1 MKLVEK
7 THAESTM
14 HFRMR
19 GGCKEQLCNG
29 AAESRDVD
37 MHVTQAREVSMWGSV
52 GTGCKKGKRVGSQS

>member
-19 GGCKEQLCNG
+19 GGYKEQLCNG